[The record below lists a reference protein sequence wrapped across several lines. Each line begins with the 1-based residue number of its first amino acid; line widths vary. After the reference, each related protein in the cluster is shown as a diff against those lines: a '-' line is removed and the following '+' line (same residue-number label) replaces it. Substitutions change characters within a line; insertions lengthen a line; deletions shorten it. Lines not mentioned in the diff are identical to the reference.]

1 MKSLVVFLVLI
12 TMNVI
17 SYGQL
22 TPQRINYN
30 SQAGVFFTTKQEE
43 ILLKALVDLDACKK
57 SEFLLNQN
65 VNSYE
70 IRLRDKD
77 LAIKTLTDAYVKCQD
92 SNKINLENIGTLQ
105 LDVDNLNLELDNTKE
120 ELRTYKVST
129 GVFVLTTSV
138 FIATTIVAVFK

>member
-1 MKSLVVFLVLI
+1 
-12 TMNVI
+12 MNVI

-43 ILLKALVDLDACKK
+43 VLLKALVDLDACKK

-70 IRLRDKD
+70 IRLADKD
-77 LAIKTLTDAYVKCQD
+77 LAIKTLNDSYVKCQN
-92 SNKINLENIGTLQ
+92 SNKINLERIGTLQ
-105 LDVDNLNLELDNTKE
+105 LDVDNLNNELAATKDNLT
-120 ELRTYKVST
+120 TYKIST
-129 GVFVLTTSV
+129 GAFVLTTVV
-138 FIATTIVAVFK
+138 FLTTTVIAILK

>member
-1 MKSLVVFLVLI
+1 MLI
-12 TMNVI
+12 TLNVI

-43 ILLKALVDLDACKK
+43 VLLKTLVEFDACKK

-70 IRLRDKD
+70 IRLKDKD

-92 SNKINLENIGTLQ
+92 SNKINLEKIGELQ
-105 LDVDNLNLELDNTKE
+105 LDVDNLNLELDNTKDN
-120 ELRTYKVST
+120 LTTYKIST
-129 GVFVLTTSV
+129 GAFVLTTVV
-138 FIATTIVAVFK
+138 FLTTTVIAILK

>member
-30 SQAGVFFTTKQEE
+30 GQAGIFFTTKQEE
-43 ILLKALVDLDACKK
+43 TLLKAMVNLDACKK

-70 IRLRDKD
+70 IRLKDKD

-92 SNKINLENIGTLQ
+92 SNKINLEKIGALQ
-105 LDVDNLNLELDNTKE
+105 LNVDNLNSELSTTQG
-120 ELRTYKVST
+120 ELTTYKIST
-129 GVFVLTTSV
+129 GVFVVTTAVFLTTTV
-138 FIATTIVAVFK
+138 IALVK

>member
-1 MKSLVVFLVLI
+1 
-12 TMNVI
+12 MNVI

-30 SQAGVFFTTKQEE
+30 GQAGVFFTAKQEE
-43 ILLKALVDLDACKK
+43 ALLKILVQFDACKK

-70 IRLRDKD
+70 IRLKDKD
-77 LAIKTLTDAYVKCQD
+77 LAIKTLTDSYVKCQN
-92 SNKINLENIGTLQ
+92 SNKINLESIGRLQ

-138 FIATTIVAVFK
+138 FIATTVIAVFR

>member
-1 MKSLVVFLVLI
+1 
-12 TMNVI
+12 MNVI

-43 ILLKALVDLDACKK
+43 LLLKALVNLDACKK

-70 IRLRDKD
+70 IRLADKD
-77 LAIKTLTDAYVKCQD
+77 LAIKTLTNSYVKSVD
-92 SNKINLENIGTLQ
+92 SNKINLEKIGTLQ
-105 LDVDNLNLELDNTKE
+105 LDVDNLNLELGNTKE
-120 ELRTYKVST
+120 DLRTYKIST
-129 GVFVLTTSV
+129 GVFVFTTSL

>member
-1 MKSLVVFLVLI
+1 
-12 TMNVI
+12 MNVI

-43 ILLKALVDLDACKK
+43 TLLKALVDLDACKK

-70 IRLRDKD
+70 IRLKDKD
-77 LAIKTLTDAYVKCQD
+77 LAIKTLNDAYVKCQN

-105 LDVDNLNLELDNTKE
+105 LDVDNLNLELDSTKE

>member
-1 MKSLVVFLVLI
+1 
-12 TMNVI
+12 MNVI

-70 IRLRDKD
+70 IRLKDKD

-92 SNKINLENIGTLQ
+92 SNKINLEKIGTLQ
-105 LDVDNLNLELDNTKE
+105 LNVDNLNLELDGTKE